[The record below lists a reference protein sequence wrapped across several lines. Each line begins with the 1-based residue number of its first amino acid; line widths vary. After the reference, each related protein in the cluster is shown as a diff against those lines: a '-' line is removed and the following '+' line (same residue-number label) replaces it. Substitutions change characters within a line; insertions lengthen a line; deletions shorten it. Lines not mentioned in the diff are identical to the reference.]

1 MTETKNGWGG
11 DEGSMYKVHMYIR
24 VTGRAVT
31 SLGTLFRSYVQNV
44 NSYGYVVIIM

>member
-31 SLGTLFRSYVQNV
+31 SLGTLS
-44 NSYGYVVIIM
+44 VVMCRTLIRTDMW